1 MTIRKILIV
10 DDAKSDQMN
19 LEKIVSAAGY
29 MSSLAENGEQA
40 VIKARAESPD
50 LIFMDVNMAVMD
62 GFQATR
68 TLSSAPETK
77 QIPVVLVTS
86 KNQKADKIWG
96 QMLGVK
102 GYITKPY
109 TSEQILDVIKQCA

>member
-10 DDAKSDQMN
+10 DDAKTDLMN
-19 LEKIVSAAGY
+19 LEKIVLGAGFVV
-29 MSSLAENGEQA
+29 STAENGEQA
-40 VIKARAESPD
+40 VAKAKSESPD
-50 LIFMDVNMAVMD
+50 LIFMDVNMAPMD

-68 TLSSAPETK
+68 TLSHSPETK

-86 KNQKADKIWG
+86 KNQKADKVWA

-109 TSEQILDVIKQCA
+109 TSDQILDVIKQCA

>member
-1 MTIRKILIV
+1 MPIRKVLIV
-10 DDAKSDQMN
+10 DDAKPDLMN
-19 LEKIVSAAGY
+19 LEKIVSGAGY
-29 MSSLAENGEQA
+29 LVSAAENGEQA
-40 VIKARAESPD
+40 VAKAKAESPD
-50 LIFMDVNMAVMD
+50 LIFMDVNMAPMD

-68 TLSSAPETK
+68 TLSSSPETK

-86 KNQKADKIWG
+86 KNQKADKAWA

-109 TSEQILDVIKQCA
+109 TSDQILDVIKQCA

>member
-1 MTIRKILIV
+1 MTIHKILIV
-10 DDAKSDQMN
+10 DDAKPDLMN
-19 LEKIVSAAGY
+19 LEKIVSAAGFLV
-29 MSSLAENGEQA
+29 STAENGEQA
-40 VIKARAESPD
+40 VAKAKSESPD
-50 LIFMDVNMAVMD
+50 LIFMDVNMAPMD

-68 TLSSAPETK
+68 TLSSSPDTK

-86 KNQKADKIWG
+86 KNQKADKVWA

-109 TSEQILDVIKQCA
+109 TADQILDVIKQCS